1 MMRGSASAPQRA
13 THWAD
18 LGEHT
23 FVFGIRVLFWVYRTL
38 GALPFRLCLY
48 PVITYYWATR
58 KAARHA
64 SQDYLRAVH
73 SHSGALGSTPTWRH
87 TFAHFLAF
95 GDAILD
101 KLLAVSGADPAGG
114 VDVSNDAGLPDALRS
129 GRGAVI
135 VTGHIGCIELCRSV
149 GERQDG
155 VRLNVLVHTAH
166 AEQFNR
172 LLHRLNPDSRV
183 QLIQVTEVNP
193 ATAIMLAEKVEC
205 GEVIAIA
212 GDRVPVGGGGAVPAN
227 FLGAT
232 AMWPMGPYVLAALLK
247 CPLYAMVCV
256 RPRGQRGYRL
266 ITTCLAE
273 RVTLSRKDRVGSA
286 QVHAQRFASWLET
299 VLHDAPLAWFN
310 FFPFWQQGMPPGQP
324 HEH

>member
-1 MMRGSASAPQRA
+1 MNRRTATPPLRA

-23 FVFGIRVLFWVYRTL
+23 FVLGIRVLFWVYRAL
-38 GALPFRLCLY
+38 GALPFRFCLY
-48 PVITYYWATR
+48 PVIAYYWATR
-58 KAARHA
+58 KTAREA
-64 SQDYLRAVH
+64 SLGYLQAVQR
-73 SHSGALGSTPTWRH
+73 HSGALGGTPTWRH
-87 TFAHFLAF
+87 TFMHFMAF

-114 VDVSNDAGLPDALRS
+114 LDVSNDGGLPDVLRR
-129 GRGAVI
+129 GQGAVI

-155 VRLNVLVHTAH
+155 VCLNVLVHTAH

-172 LLHRLNPDSRV
+172 LLQRLNPGSRV

-193 ATAIMLAEKVEC
+193 ATAMMLAEKVDR

-212 GDRVPVGGGGAVPAN
+212 GDRVPVGGGGVVSAD

-232 AMWPMGPYVLAALLK
+232 ARWPMGPYVLAALLK

-266 ITTCLAE
+266 ITTCLAD
-273 RVTLSRKDRVGSA
+273 RVMLSRKDRTGSA
-286 QVHAQRFASWLET
+286 QVYAQQFAAWLEA

-310 FFPFWQQGMPPGQP
+310 FFPFWQQGMQPGQP
-324 HEH
+324 HEL